1 MKFLNQDHRLDS
13 SILISQIE
21 KEIKVGIIKPINPK
35 QLLIDIFAVFPF
47 AAQML
52 VKGLIQISDLE
63 FNEMMEER
71 KPVSP
76 NKLLIR

>member
-1 MKFLNQDHRLDS
+1 MT
-13 SILISQIE
+13 
-21 KEIKVGIIKPINPK
+21 
-35 QLLIDIFAVFPF
+35 VFPF

-52 VKGLIQISDLE
+52 VKGLIQISDSE

-76 NKLLIR
+76 KNY